1 MDAGHLWN
9 RAKQV
14 KIQTGPDIVGDF
26 NIGFDDE
33 IPEDVREE
41 LRSFVRWVERNF
53 NIPVTLWVDFEYKHF
68 LRKRDG
74 TQAGYLIH
82 WADFHTYPVFD
93 DIEDIPEI
101 RLPVRLEHW
110 TLDEVLF
117 SFVQAISWYFKWIL
131 NEMDTEDGLDDQE
144 LEEVLSLY
152 LNRED
157 DLQEDSV

>member
-14 KIQTGPDIVGDF
+14 KIQTGPDIVGEF

-33 IPEDVREE
+33 VPEDVREE

-74 TQAGYLIH
+74 SQAGYLFY
-82 WADFHTYPVFD
+82 WADIDTYPVFD

-101 RLPVRLEHW
+101 RLPVRLDRW
-110 TLDEVLF
+110 TMDEVLF
-117 SFVQAISWYFKWIL
+117 SFIQAISQYFKWIL
-131 NEMDTEDGLDDQE
+131 NEMDAEDGPTIRNWRKC
-144 LEEVLSLY
+144 SLCI
-152 LNRED
+152 
-157 DLQEDSV
+157 